1 MNNSV
6 SFALYGVADR
16 DPDEL
21 VFMVFDT
28 LVNLHEFAR
37 SLPGK
42 YEEVVLMGVNYNDL
56 TVIPMKPRYL
66 D

>member
-21 VFMVFDT
+21 VFMIFET
-28 LVNLHEFAR
+28 LGNLHEFVR
-37 SLPGK
+37 NLPGK
-42 YEEVVLMGVNYNDL
+42 YEEAVLMGVDYNDL
-56 TVIPMKPRYL
+56 TVIPISNNV
-66 D
+66 